1 MQLMVWQ
8 LISGMVND
16 GISHICGFIK
26 KSWVETE
33 KFSQDELLL
42 SPVKLEERNP
52 GKHSI
57 QD

>member
-1 MQLMVWQ
+1 MQLVVLQ
-8 LISGMVND
+8 LISGMVNN
-16 GISHICGFIK
+16 GIRHVCGFIK

-33 KFSQDELLL
+33 RFRKDELLL

-52 GKHSI
+52 GKHFT

>member
-1 MQLMVWQ
+1 
-8 LISGMVND
+8 MVNN
-16 GISHICGFIK
+16 GIRHVCGFIK

-33 KFSQDELLL
+33 RFRKDELLL

-52 GKHSI
+52 GKHFT